1 MGNNS
6 ALIERFRKA
15 AETGDFAQ
23 LAPLLMELSSD
34 DFVEEWPQSGERIP
48 KRNFERLGEDYS
60 GQTGTSPTFKLG
72 NIRDGGD
79 HVVVDGLI
87 DYGNGETVHYVGISD
102 VKDGKIS
109 KVTEYFAAPFPAPEW
124 RKPYVE

>member
-1 MGNNS
+1 
-6 ALIERFRKA
+6 
-15 AETGDFAQ
+15 
-23 LAPLLMELSSD
+23 
-34 DFVEEWPQSGERIP
+34 
-48 KRNFERLGEDYS
+48 
-60 GQTGTSPTFKLG
+60 
-72 NIRDGGD
+72 
-79 HVVVDGLI
+79 LI